1 MLRRTVTTLTAVLA
15 AGMACSAAAVLSGC
29 DDPPILFPPD
39 PPEDKFEIQPA
50 AGGVRRLTSTQIRNT
65 ISDLLGQQ
73 AAAALTLPV
82 DQQLHGFQ
90 SIEATENAFTPTSI
104 STFESTFTIA
114 IDTALNG
121 NLANLA
127 KLAPCVTAVN
137 DACYTDVAKKFGRVA
152 WRRPVTDEEAA
163 VLVGIAQQ
171 GKAWQ
176 GKAMD
181 GVKYELMTIL
191 QSSNFLY
198 IQEVGE
204 PETEFGFRKLTPSE
218 LASRMSFFIL
228 DRGPDT
234 FILDAAEQGKLATD
248 DQILAEAKR
257 LLAKPEAQA
266 AWDRYV
272 GEVYFISDLSNVAK
286 DPVLYPNFTASMSA
300 SMQQGMFQ
308 FVRDIV
314 WTRNADA
321 HELFTSADYFVDT
334 NLAPLYGVTM
344 PGSGFQKMTIPASQK
359 RAGMIGNAGFL
370 ARFAHADTTSPTRR
384 GRFIQERLLCHDIPP
399 PPPGQNTD
407 IPLEPPGQPQT
418 MKQRLVKHK
427 EDPKCAQCHDQMDP
441 LGFALENFD
450 GIGAFRA
457 DDRGLPLDTTGEVD
471 GIGSFAS
478 AVDIG
483 KLLSTNDEA
492 MYCIV
497 KNFIRESMGHVEI
510 KGENDAIDALFDE
523 FEKSKFSIQSLMAQ
537 VCISPA
543 FKLVDEPK

>member
-1 MLRRTVTTLTAVLA
+1 
-15 AGMACSAAAVLSGC
+15 MACSAAAVLSGC
-29 DDPPILFPPD
+29 DDPPDLFPPD

-65 ISDLLGQQ
+65 ISDLLGAP
-73 AAAALTLPV
+73 AAQGLSLPQ

-90 SIEATENAFTPTSI
+90 SIEATENAYTPTSI
-104 STFESTFTIA
+104 STFETTFTVA
-114 IDTALNG
+114 IDTAIAN
-121 NLANLA
+121 NLTSVA
-127 KLAPCVTAVN
+127 KFAPCVTTPT
-137 DACYTDVAKKFGRVA
+137 DACYMDVAKKFGRVA
-152 WRRPVTDEEAA
+152 WRRPVTDEEAN
-163 VLVGIAQQ
+163 VLVGIAMQ

-176 GKAMD
+176 NNPKD
-181 GVKYELMTIL
+181 GIKYELMTIL
-191 QSSNFLY
+191 QSPHFLY

-204 PETEFGFRKLTPSE
+204 PEKEFGFRKLTAFE

-228 DRGPDT
+228 DRGPDA
-234 FILDAAEQGKLATD
+234 FILDAAETGKLATEE
-248 DQILAEAKR
+248 QILAEAKR

-272 GEVYFISDLSNVAK
+272 GEIYFISDLSNVAK
-286 DPVLYPNFTASMSA
+286 DPVLYPNFTPTLTA

-308 FVRDIV
+308 FMRDIV

-321 HELFTSADYFVDT
+321 HELFTSSDYFVDS
-334 NLAPLYGVTM
+334 NLAPLYGVTAS
-344 PGSGFQKMTIPASQK
+344 PVGFQKMTIPATQK
-359 RAGMIGNAGFL
+359 RAGLIGNAGFL

-399 PPPGQNTD
+399 PPPGQNTN
-407 IPLEPPGQPQT
+407 IPEEPPGQPQT

-471 GIGSFAS
+471 GIGSFSS

-483 KLLSTNDEA
+483 KLLSTNDDA

-510 KGENDAIDALFDE
+510 KGENDAIDDLFED

-543 FKLVDEPK
+543 FQLVDEPK